1 MRAADYIAKFL
12 KKKGVN
18 EIFMLTGY
26 GAMYLNDAIQSA
38 KIKHYASRNEA
49 AAPMMASSYS
59 KISGKIGAVCVTAGP
74 GATNALPGLAEA
86 WVDSSPVMIFSGQ
99 VEKKHTTNYL
109 NIKGLRTYGTAEIN
123 IIESVKHLTKFSAV
137 VKKPNQIRYL
147 LEKAFY
153 YATNGR
159 PGPVWLDIP
168 LDVQKA
174 RIEPKRLR
182 GFFPKKNYKFA
193 NFKDIQKTIKLISN
207 SKKLAIICGQGVR
220 QSKSIKITK
229 KLINKLKA
237 PVIFSR
243 LGQDIISHDADY
255 IFGTAGIKGSKFAK
269 KITRNADLILVFGSR
284 LSIPFIGY
292 KSELFSKK
300 TKILMIDID
309 KAELKKPLNVD
320 FKINCDL
327 RDFLI
332 KLESKLNKKQIPD
345 FNNWLQYCKNLKK
358 NNPIIER
365 KMKKN
370 PMDLYFFMDKLGKFS
385 KKESILITDAG
396 SNYYVGG
403 QVWKFEKGQR
413 EITSGSNAAMG
424 LTIPLAIG
432 ASVAEPKKN
441 IYAVTGD
448 GSLEL
453 NIQELKTISHYN
465 LNIKLFVINN
475 GGYVS
480 MLNWQDTIFKGRR
493 IDTKKAAGHGTL
505 NLKNIAK
512 AFDLNWLKISRYQDI
527 ELNMKKINQVK
538 GPLFVEVITTNKQKI
553 IDSYGYLT

>member
-1 MRAADYIAKFL
+1 MRTADYIAKFL

-123 IIESVKHLTKFSAV
+123 IIDSVKYLTKFSAV

-174 RIEPKRLR
+174 RIKPEKLR

-193 NFKDIQKTIKLISN
+193 SNKDIQKTIKLISN

-220 QSKSIKITK
+220 QSRSIKITK

-300 TKILMIDID
+300 TKIVMVDID
-309 KAELKKPLNVD
+309 RSELKKPLNVD

-327 RDFLI
+327 RDFLF
-332 KLESKLNKKQIPD
+332 KLDSKLNKELIP
-345 FNNWLQYCKNLKK
+345 NYKNWLQYCKNLKK
-358 NNPIIER
+358 NNPIIDSR
-365 KMKKN
+365 IKKN

-385 KKESILITDAG
+385 QKKSILITDAG

-432 ASVAEPKKN
+432 ASVAEPKRN

-465 LNIKLFVINN
+465 LNIKTFVINN

-480 MLNWQDTIFKGRR
+480 MKKWQDNYFEGNRLDTEEKTGAGTMNFK
-493 IDTKKAAGHGTL
+493 K
-505 NLKNIAK
+505 IAD
-512 AFDLNWLKISRYQDI
+512 AFDLQFIQIKKTSEIKKKLINIFSNNKPCII
-527 ELNMKKINQVK
+527 EVFTDPN
-538 GPLFVEVITTNKQKI
+538 QKI
-553 IDSYGYLT
+553 YGKEF